1 MSVYIR
7 QNGVRKKFHANDNW
21 LILSSLEQ
29 AIKDKI
35 ESIGTP
41 LSAWGLNINRGLL
54 TGLNDA
60 FIISAEKREALI
72 AEDPKSAEIIRPIL
86 RGRDIKRY
94 QYNFANLYL
103 IVAHNGNKKKN
114 VPRINIDDYPAIK
127 KHLLSFGDK
136 LISRFDQGDTPF
148 NLRNCIYMDDFSKQ
162 KIVWGNLCLSAQFAL
177 AQKDI
182 YVNAPSPMIVP
193 GNKYILAILNSKI
206 GDWYI
211 RRLGVTRNG
220 GYFEYKPMF
229 VEKLPIPQI
238 GNDQQVPFALLVDQI
253 MKAKENKEDTKLLE
267 QQIDNLAFALYG
279 LNDEEINYI
288 LSSQ

>member
-1 MSVYIR
+1 
-7 QNGVRKKFHANDNW
+7 
-21 LILSSLEQ
+21 
-29 AIKDKI
+29 
-35 ESIGTP
+35 
-41 LSAWGLNINRGLL
+41 
-54 TGLNDA
+54 
-60 FIISAEKREALI
+60 
-72 AEDPKSAEIIRPIL
+72 
-86 RGRDIKRY
+86 
-94 QYNFANLYL
+94 
-103 IVAHNGNKKKN
+103 
-114 VPRINIDDYPAIK
+114 
-127 KHLLSFGDK
+127 
-136 LISRFDQGDTPF
+136 
-148 NLRNCIYMDDFSKQ
+148 
-162 KIVWGNLCLSAQFAL
+162 
-177 AQKDI
+177 
-182 YVNAPSPMIVP
+182 MIVP

>member
-7 QNGVRKKFHANDNW
+7 QNSVRKKFHANDNW

-162 KIVWGNLCLSAQFAL
+162 KIVYREISDSMNACLVEP
-177 AQKDI
+177 DI
-182 YVNAPSPMIVP
+182 YLNNKCYLITGNHLIYLLSIFNSLLFTKMIMRAANLTGGKGVDFLSKIKIPSPQPDIEQRF
-193 GNKYILAILNSKI
+193 I
-206 GDWYI
+206 
-211 RRLGVTRNG
+211 
-220 GYFEYKPMF
+220 
-229 VEKLPIPQI
+229 KLY
-238 GNDQQVPFALLVDQI
+238 QQRMSGENVDALVDQLVFSI
-253 MKAKENKEDTKLLE
+253 FQISKEESS
-267 QQIDNLAFALYG
+267 
-279 LNDEEINYI
+279 YI
-288 LSSQ
+288 EHM